1 MSHLQGLHS
10 VNVFYAG
17 KPINNS
23 PFGVRIA
30 PGKLLPDSKL
40 QKFYESFYC
49 RLVSDARKIRVGGRG
64 IQPTG
69 IRIGDDADFK
79 IYTEGAGEGVPEI
92 RVIGPGGVDQN
103 VSMKKINGTTY
114 DCHYYPTKEGRYVI
128 MVTFGGVEIAKSPFE
143 VNVKPK
149 KDSSIVAH
157 GPGLTGGVVG
167 YSAAFVVETNG
178 ETGALGFNI
187 AGPSQV
193 VFVFLSQYSGQ

>member
-1 MSHLQGLHS
+1 MQIFS
-10 VNVFYAG
+10 
-17 KPINNS
+17 
-23 PFGVRIA
+23 
-30 PGKLLPDSKL
+30 
-40 QKFYESFYC
+40 SFI
-49 RLVSDARKIRVGGRG
+49 VSDARKVRVGGRG

-92 RVIGPGGVDQN
+92 RIIGPGGVNQN

-114 DCHYYPTKEGRYVI
+114 DCHYFPTKEGRYVV
-128 MVTFGGVEIAKSPFE
+128 MVTFGGVEISKSPFE

-157 GPGLTGGVVG
+157 GPGLSSGVVG
-167 YSAAFVVETNG
+167 YPAAFVVETNG

-193 VFVFLSQYSGQ
+193 LYLLFSVTII

>member
-1 MSHLQGLHS
+1 M
-10 VNVFYAG
+10 
-17 KPINNS
+17 
-23 PFGVRIA
+23 
-30 PGKLLPDSKL
+30 KL
-40 QKFYESFYC
+40 QKFYKFFSC
-49 RLVSDARKIRVGGRG
+49 LTVSDARKIRVGGRG
-64 IQPTG
+64 VQPTG

-79 IYTEGAGEGVPEI
+79 VYTEGAGEGVPEI
-92 RVIGPGGVDQN
+92 RIIGPGGVDQN

-167 YSAAFVVETNG
+167 YPAAFVVETNG

-193 VFVFLSQYSGQ
+193 TFVVIDNFLDNNFLSFVG

>member
-1 MSHLQGLHS
+1 M
-10 VNVFYAG
+10 
-17 KPINNS
+17 
-23 PFGVRIA
+23 
-30 PGKLLPDSKL
+30 
-40 QKFYESFYC
+40 
-49 RLVSDARKIRVGGRG
+49 SDARKIRVGGRG
-64 IQPTG
+64 VQPTG

-79 IYTEGAGEGVPEI
+79 VYTEGAGEGVPEI
-92 RVIGPGGVDQN
+92 RIIGPGGVDQN

-157 GPGLTGGVVG
+157 GPGLSSGVVG
-167 YSAAFVVETNG
+167 YPAAFVVETNG

-193 VFVFLSQYSGQ
+193 ILVFLSHNSWQ